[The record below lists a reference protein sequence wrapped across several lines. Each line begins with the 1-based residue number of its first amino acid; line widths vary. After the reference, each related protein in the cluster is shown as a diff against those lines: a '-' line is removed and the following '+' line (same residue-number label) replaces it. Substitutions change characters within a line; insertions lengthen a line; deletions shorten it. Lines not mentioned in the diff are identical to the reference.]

1 MKENNRRLDY
11 NKSNLTIQERLQRLQ
26 KLKISGKKNSE
37 KVRTEEPKRVN
48 NEEGD

>member
-11 NKSNLTIQERLQRLQ
+11 NNLNLQTQERLQRLQ
-26 KLKISGKKNSE
+26 KLNNYGKKNL
-37 KVRTEEPKRVN
+37 KRVKTKGQKRTN